1 MWTPTPTTVLT
12 KAHLKLRV
20 RGCHDEAVILCIQGA
35 LWHILE
41 TKMSE
46 VSSYGAGIK
55 LSEMYSAHE
64 RRMTE
69 NICLCF
75 SSFIIWSSISLL
87 SWLLLPAPFFFLYRT
102 PGPAHQSFQL
112 WALTALSPSSSSS
125 SFLSPQVIPF
135 ILLPFHCQQPP
146 SK

>member
-87 SWLLLPAPFFFLYRT
+87 SWLLLPAPFFFSLPHTRSSS
-102 PGPAHQSFQL
+102 PVFP
-112 WALTALSPSSSSS
+112 ALSSHCSLTQLFQFLLSLSSGYTFHSPPIP
-125 SFLSPQVIPF
+125 LSAAPF
-135 ILLPFHCQQPP
+135 
-146 SK
+146 